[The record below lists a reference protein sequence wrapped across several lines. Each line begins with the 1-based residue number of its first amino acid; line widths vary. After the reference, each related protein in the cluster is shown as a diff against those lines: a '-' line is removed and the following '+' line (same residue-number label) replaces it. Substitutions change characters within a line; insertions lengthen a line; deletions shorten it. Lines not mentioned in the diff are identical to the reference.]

1 MYALTKETF
10 FIGQKETW
18 LNPIWVSI
26 SINQHQSAIISI
38 KQPKEKI
45 FFMVS
50 HVLYVSFRGISK
62 RRRCMLNISF
72 DCKHIWKNFD
82 ILNEGKPIRRKFN
95 NRILTHSSNLLQ
107 NLFHP
112 LQIFSECRGSEELA
126 WEKAHPWVEHGSG
139 VTNNISYVK
148 RLDMAFCGPIWNRA
162 QTLGLEQT
170 GPRVSK
176 GQKILHTSQD

>member
-1 MYALTKETF
+1 MCFPASDICKYLPNVFAAQPRNRLNSKTNRSTTDVKKDRRDFGCMLWQKETF

-95 NRILTHSSNLLQ
+95 NRILTYSFNLLQ
-107 NLFHP
+107 NFISPTTNIQWVQRKWRTCLGK
-112 LQIFSECRGSEELA
+112 GSSL
-126 WEKAHPWVEHGSG
+126 SG
-139 VTNNISYVK
+139 TRKS
-148 RLDMAFCGPIWNRA
+148 
-162 QTLGLEQT
+162 
-170 GPRVSK
+170 S
-176 GQKILHTSQD
+176 H